1 MGRADCPVGR
11 IFNTHNQLLNS
22 EKWNKPLM
30 VIRYFNIIG
39 VTFFKMEAD
48 SPLIIN
54 GYGILTLP
62 IPPQGMEAIA
72 GRNSQIIKTSGQIN
86 IF

>member
-1 MGRADCPVGR
+1 
-11 IFNTHNQLLNS
+11 
-22 EKWNKPLM
+22 M